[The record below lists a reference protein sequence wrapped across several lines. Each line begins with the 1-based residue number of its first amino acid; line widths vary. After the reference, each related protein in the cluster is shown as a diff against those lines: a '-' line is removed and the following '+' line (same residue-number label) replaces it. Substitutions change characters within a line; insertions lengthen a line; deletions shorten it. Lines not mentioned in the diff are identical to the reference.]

1 MSENA
6 TPHFDQGSENINEL
20 FELEEL
26 KATYKLMDERLDGQ
40 EIVSNEQ
47 LRDTMMRKF
56 TDMRQNLKEGI
67 VWGNLLFVPVFAWHL
82 WATSRLTLLGMIML
96 GVYWVASLVFRFV
109 ILRRT
114 KKEDYGGYDL
124 KTMVEKEA
132 SYAKHIKWG
141 SVIMLVFWVVFLVQ
155 LFWGREQTEWF
166 VFGIMLMTLLM
177 SITYRKLIIKYKYH
191 GQNIDPA
198 TGQPRVLGGKWFTIP
213 AYIFFGFACCL
224 FLYIFVMTIVNGSGL
239 MGWLRSINIVAH
251 IFASTVMVLG
261 ILHQRNKIKVS
272 RRLMIILAVIAIVL
286 AASCMG
292 VGILKDIAEF
302 TQGTS
307 LLMVVCLSGLGLSC
321 QKMRK

>member
-6 TPHFDQGSENINEL
+6 TPHFDQGSKNINEL

-26 KATYKLMDERLDGQ
+26 KATYKLMDERLDNQ

-272 RRLMIILAVIAIVL
+272 RRLMIILAVIAIVM

>member
-26 KATYKLMDERLDGQ
+26 KATYKLMDERLDNQ

-272 RRLMIILAVIAIVL
+272 RRLMIILAVIAIVM

>member
-1 MSENA
+1 M
-6 TPHFDQGSENINEL
+6 NEL

-56 TDMRQNLKEGI
+56 TDMRQNLKEGL

-82 WATSRLTLLGMIML
+82 WANSRLTLLGMIML
-96 GVYWVASLVFRFV
+96 GVYWVSSLVFRFV
-109 ILRRT
+109 ILKRT

-141 SVIMLVFWVVFLVQ
+141 SVTMLVFWVVFLVQ

-166 VFGIMLMTLLM
+166 VFGVMLMTLLM
-177 SITYRKLIIKYKYH
+177 AIGYRKLIIKYKYN

-213 AYIFFGFACCL
+213 AYILFGLVGCL
-224 FLYIFVMTIVNGSGL
+224 FLYIFVMTIFTSSGL

-251 IFASTVMVLG
+251 IAASAVMVLG

-272 RRLMIILAVIAIVL
+272 RRLMIILTVIAIVM
-286 AASCMG
+286 AASSMG
-292 VGILKDIAEF
+292 IAILKDITEF
-302 TQGTS
+302 TQGTT

-321 QKMRK
+321 HKMRKE

>member
-6 TPHFDQGSENINEL
+6 TPHFDQGSKNINEL

-272 RRLMIILAVIAIVL
+272 RRLMIILAVIAIAL

>member
-6 TPHFDQGSENINEL
+6 TPHFDQGSKNINEL

-26 KATYKLMDERLDGQ
+26 KATYKLMDERLDNQ

-109 ILRRT
+109 ILKRT

-272 RRLMIILAVIAIVL
+272 RRLMIILAVIAILL

>member
-6 TPHFDQGSENINEL
+6 TPHFDQGSKNINEL

-26 KATYKLMDERLDGQ
+26 KATYKLMDERLDNQ

-166 VFGIMLMTLLM
+166 IFGIMLMTLLM

-239 MGWLRSINIVAH
+239 MGWLRGINIVAH
-251 IFASTVMVLG
+251 IFSSTVMVLG

-272 RRLMIILAVIAIVL
+272 RRLMIILAVIAIVM

-292 VGILKDIAEF
+292 IAILKDIAEF
-302 TQGTS
+302 TQGTT

>member
-1 MSENA
+1 M
-6 TPHFDQGSENINEL
+6 SENINEL

-26 KATYKLMDERLDGQ
+26 RATYKLMDERLDNQ

-47 LRDTMMRKF
+47 LRETMVRKF

-67 VWGNLLFVPVFAWHL
+67 IWGNLLFVPVFAWHL

-96 GVYWVASLVFRFV
+96 AVYWVASLVFRFV

-132 SYAKHIKWG
+132 SYAKHVKWG
-141 SVIMLVFWVVFLVQ
+141 SVVMLIFWVAFLIQ
-155 LFWGREQTEWF
+155 LFWGRDQTEWF
-166 VFGIMLMTLLM
+166 IFGIILMALLM
-177 SITYRKLIIKYKYH
+177 SITYRKLVIKYKYN

-198 TGQPRVLGGKWFTIP
+198 TGSPRVLGGKWFTIP
-213 AYIFFGFACCL
+213 MSILLGLVACL
-224 FLYIFVMTIVNGSGL
+224 FLYIFVMTFISISGL
-239 MGWLRSINIVAH
+239 EGWLRGINIASHLVAVT
-251 IFASTVMVLG
+251 IMVLG
-261 ILHQRNKIKVS
+261 TLHQRNKITVS
-272 RRLMIILAVIAIVL
+272 RRLLIILAVIAITM
-286 AASCMG
+286 AATVVG
-292 VGILKDIAEF
+292 IGILKDIAEF

-321 QKMRK
+321 HKMRK

>member
-6 TPHFDQGSENINEL
+6 TPHFDQGSKNINEL

-26 KATYKLMDERLDGQ
+26 KATYKLMDERLDNQ

-272 RRLMIILAVIAIVL
+272 RRLMIILAVIAILL

>member
-1 MSENA
+1 M
-6 TPHFDQGSENINEL
+6 SENINEL

-26 KATYKLMDERLDGQ
+26 KATYKLMDERLDNQ

-47 LRDTMMRKF
+47 LRETMVRKF

-67 VWGNLLFVPVFAWHL
+67 IWGNLLFVPIFAWHL

-96 GVYWVASLVFRFV
+96 AVYWVASLVFRFV

-132 SYAKHIKWG
+132 SYAKHVKWG
-141 SVIMLVFWVVFLVQ
+141 SVVMLIFWVAFLIQ
-155 LFWGREQTEWF
+155 LFWGRDQTEWF
-166 VFGIMLMTLLM
+166 IFGIILMALLM
-177 SITYRKLIIKYKYH
+177 SITYRKLVIKYKYN

-198 TGQPRVLGGKWFTIP
+198 TGSPRVLGGKWFTIP
-213 AYIFFGFACCL
+213 MSILLGLVACL
-224 FLYIFVMTIVNGSGL
+224 FLYIFVMTFISISGL
-239 MGWLRSINIVAH
+239 EGWLRGINISAHLVAVT
-251 IFASTVMVLG
+251 IMVLG
-261 ILHQRNKIKVS
+261 TLHHRNKITVS
-272 RRLMIILAVIAIVL
+272 RRLLIILAVIAITM
-286 AASCMG
+286 AATVVG
-292 VGILKDIAEF
+292 IGILKDIAEF

-321 QKMRK
+321 HKMRK

>member
-1 MSENA
+1 MSE
-6 TPHFDQGSENINEL
+6 SINEL

-26 KATYKLMDERLDGQ
+26 KATYKLMDERLDSQ

-56 TDMRQNLKEGI
+56 TDMRQKLKEGLI
-67 VWGNLLFVPVFAWHL
+67 WGNLLFVPVFAWHL

-132 SYAKHIKWG
+132 GYAKHIKWG
-141 SVIMLVFWVVFLVQ
+141 TVAMLIFWVVFLVQ

-166 VFGIMLMTLLM
+166 IFGIMLMCLLM
-177 SITYRKLIIKYKYH
+177 AITYRKLIIKYKYN
-191 GQNIDPA
+191 GQEIDPA
-198 TGQPRVLGGKWFTIP
+198 TGSPRALGGKWFTIP
-213 AYIFFGFACCL
+213 MSILLGLVACL
-224 FLYIFVMTIVNGSGL
+224 FLYIFVMTFINISGL
-239 MGWLRSINIVAH
+239 EGWLRGINIIAH
-251 IFASTVMVLG
+251 ILAVTIVVLG
-261 ILHQRNKIKVS
+261 SLHQRSKIMVS
-272 RRLMIILAVIAIVL
+272 RRLLIILAVVAIAM
-286 AASCMG
+286 AASCVG

-302 TQGTS
+302 TQSTS

-321 QKMRK
+321 HRMRKK

>member
-1 MSENA
+1 M
-6 TPHFDQGSENINEL
+6 SENINEL

-26 KATYKLMDERLDGQ
+26 KATYKLMDERLDNQ

-47 LRDTMMRKF
+47 LRETMVRKF

-67 VWGNLLFVPVFAWHL
+67 IWGNLLFVPIFAWHL

-96 GVYWVASLVFRFV
+96 AVYWVASLVFRFV

-132 SYAKHIKWG
+132 SYAKHVKWG
-141 SVIMLVFWVVFLVQ
+141 SVVMLIFWVAFLIQ
-155 LFWGREQTEWF
+155 LFWGRDQTEWF
-166 VFGIMLMTLLM
+166 IFGIILMALLM
-177 SITYRKLIIKYKYH
+177 SITYRKLVIKYKYN

-198 TGQPRVLGGKWFTIP
+198 TGSPRVLGGKWFTIP
-213 AYIFFGFACCL
+213 MYILIGLAACL
-224 FLYIFVMTIVNGSGL
+224 FLYIFVMTFINISGL
-239 MGWLRSINIVAH
+239 EGWLRGINISAHLVAVT
-251 IFASTVMVLG
+251 IMVLG
-261 ILHQRNKIKVS
+261 TLHQRNKITVS
-272 RRLMIILAVIAIVL
+272 RRLLIILAVIAITM
-286 AASCMG
+286 AATVVG
-292 VGILKDIAEF
+292 IGILKDIAEF

-321 QKMRK
+321 HKMRK